1 VHLVRLEVVDFRNH
15 PAAAVDLQ
23 PGANL
28 FVGPNGVGKTN
39 LLEAVNF
46 LATLDSYRAGQDAA
60 LVRTEAQ
67 AAVVRAAVQRS
78 TRRILIELEIRPG
91 SGLRGR
97 LNRAPVNRARDLL
110 GALRA
115 VAFAPEDLALVRGDP
130 DERRRFLDALAV
142 QRLPRYLAIKQ
153 DFDRILRQR
162 NTLLRSAGGR
172 SPGQAGLATLD
183 VWDERL
189 ATAGSL
195 IWSQRLQVV
204 DALRP
209 LVVAAYRDLA
219 GRDVPVTVAY
229 ASSLSDDAP
238 DKADVE
244 PEELARLLLE
254 RLRRDRTRELERGVT
269 LSGPHRDDLV
279 IEINEMPARTHS
291 SHGEAWSMALAL
303 RLASHRWLAEDGE
316 MPVLLLDDVF
326 AELDRERRRRLIEA
340 ALGADQVIITAA
352 VPEEVPPELR
362 AASFTVAPGAV
373 TPLADPPAS
382 S

>member
-1 VHLVRLEVVDFRNH
+1 VHLARLEVVDFRNH

-28 FVGPNGVGKTN
+28 LVGPNGVGKTN
-39 LLEAVNF
+39 LLEAIGF
-46 LATLDSYRAGQDAA
+46 LAMLSSYRTGQDAA
-60 LVRTEAQ
+60 LVRSDAQ
-67 AAVVRAAVQRS
+67 AAILRAAVERS
-78 TRRILIELEIRPG
+78 TRRVLVELEIRPG

-97 LNRAPVNRARDLL
+97 LNRSPVNRARDLL

-115 VAFAPEDLALVRGDP
+115 VVFAPEDLALVRGDP
-130 DERRRFLDALAV
+130 DDRRRFLDALAV

-172 SPGQAGLATLD
+172 SPGPAGLATLD
-183 VWDERL
+183 VWDDRL
-189 ATAGSL
+189 AAAGAL
-195 IWSQRLQVV
+195 IWSQRLALV

-209 LVVAAYRDLA
+209 LVAAAYGELA
-219 GRDVPVTVAY
+219 GREVPITVTY
-229 ASSLSDDAP
+229 ASSLGDDAP
-238 DKADVE
+238 DKADIE
-244 PEELARLLLE
+244 PADLSRLLAE

-279 IEINEMPARTHS
+279 LEIGQLPARTHS
-291 SHGEAWSMALAL
+291 SHGEAWSLALSL

-326 AELDRERRRRLIEA
+326 AELDRERRRRLVDA
-340 ALGADQVIITAA
+340 ALGVDQAIITAA
-352 VPEEVPPELR
+352 ILEEVPGELR
-362 AASFTVAPGAV
+362 ASTFVVAPGSV
-373 TPLADPPAS
+373 QPIADASAS

>member
-1 VHLVRLEVVDFRNH
+1 VHLARLEVVDFRNH
-15 PAAAVDLQ
+15 PAAAVDLE
-23 PGANL
+23 PGVNL
-28 FVGPNGVGKTN
+28 LVGPNGVGKTN
-39 LLEAVNF
+39 LLEAVSF
-46 LATLDSYRAGQDAA
+46 LATLSSYRTGQDAA
-60 LVRTEAQ
+60 LVRADAQ
-67 AAVVRAAVQRS
+67 AAVLRAAVERS
-78 TRRILIELEIRPG
+78 TRRILVELEIRPG

-97 LNRAPVNRARDLL
+97 LNRSPVNKARDLL

-115 VAFAPEDLALVRGDP
+115 VVFAPEDLALVRGDP
-130 DERRRFLDALAV
+130 DDRRRFLDALAV
-142 QRLPRYLAIKQ
+142 QRLPRYLAVKQ

-183 VWDERL
+183 VWDDRL
-189 ATAGSL
+189 AGAGSL
-195 IWSQRLQVV
+195 IWSQRLAVV
-204 DALRP
+204 EALRP
-209 LVVAAYRDLA
+209 LVAAAYGEVA
-219 GRDVPVTVAY
+219 GREIPVTVAY
-229 ASSLSDDAP
+229 ASSLGDDAP

-244 PEELARLLLE
+244 PEELSRLLVE

-269 LSGPHRDDLV
+269 LSGPHRDDL
-279 IEINEMPARTHS
+279 ILELGQLPARTHS
-291 SHGEAWSMALAL
+291 SHGEAWSLALSL

-352 VPEEVPPELR
+352 VREEVPPELQ
-362 AASFTVAPGAV
+362 ASTFVVSPGLVQPFAN
-373 TPLADPPAS
+373 PSAS